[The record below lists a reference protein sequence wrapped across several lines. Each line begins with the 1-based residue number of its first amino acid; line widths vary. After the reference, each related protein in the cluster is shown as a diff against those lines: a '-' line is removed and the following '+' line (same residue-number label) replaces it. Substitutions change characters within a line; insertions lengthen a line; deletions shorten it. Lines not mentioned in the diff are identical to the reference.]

1 MVTTNYAESWKDVY
15 NTENSVVNFVA
26 GDFNSLKDVIR
37 QYIVMQNPEN
47 YNDWAESSEVG
58 MFANGIAYLGET
70 LHYRVD
76 LNAHDNFPVTTERR
90 QSLLN
95 FTKMLS
101 YSPKRNICAN
111 GIAKLNYVSTT
122 QSVKDTSGRVLK
134 DMKIYWND
142 SSNKDWLEQFL
153 TVMNASFVA
162 NNPYGKPLK
171 NEVVDNITTQM
182 YEFNNVVN
190 TQGVYSFTT
199 YVNST
204 TQQFEIVNPDI
215 DTALNVIYERT
226 PKPESSF
233 HILYRNDGTG
243 NASKNTGFFLY
254 WKQGSL
260 QSLYKNFTQKI
271 ENNSVEIDVKNIN
284 EYDVW
289 VQEVDSS
296 TGLVKNN
303 WTKIANDEYLSYNN
317 TDASIRNVFK
327 VETRENDT
335 VIVRFS
341 DGKFGTIPV
350 GLFRIWYRVSQGN
363 SNLYIKPSDIKNISI
378 KVPYKSNNTTDD
390 NVYYLTMNFSVADI
404 SHIRQSVPQ
413 ESMEEIRERGPQ
425 VYSTQNRMVTG
436 QDYNYFPKSIGQQ
449 LKTVKAINRT
459 YAGNS
464 RYVKFNDPTGNYQDL
479 SVLAEDGY
487 IYKKNSEP
495 TIEVAINSL
504 TESRDV
510 IIRNILPLLNNKGLS
525 NYYYEKTD
533 PYILSNDDKQWK
545 WKERYSEG
553 SNTSYGILVDKDGVE
568 LGYEEIK
575 DNIFI
580 GSFIKCVKS
589 LDGNVEEKW
598 ITVCDIN
605 VDRNTSTYS
614 ITIDDSLGDG
624 EWVFEETYYPFITSM
639 SSLPINEMINAMD
652 NGTSY
657 RLSYVKNED
666 NDKFSWKYTESDSS
680 NDDGTWFVDVKYSDN
695 PSWCI
700 SVKHL
705 DYIFGS
711 KSKVAFFFN
720 TNEKTDSGFYTK
732 DYIKVL
738 QVNDMNYKGDF
749 YWKPTDVIKYND
761 GYTDTRQV
769 IVYGY
774 DSDKDASIDNPMQFK
789 DIVGENDE
797 LYFMRTD
804 DMEMDS
810 LNTDVKVID
819 SLWDKGVTSTSGYYF
834 CKTSGTIYTAG
845 TVIPHDIIVEDRN
858 ITLSNGD
865 LITPSNP
872 LNAKAGEIYDYD
884 IVDEG
889 HDENHNEINGSE
901 LVYWDAKNGKMTR
914 FTKDEWYT
922 EKGKS
927 NIKFI
932 WQHYASSNYV
942 IDPCP
947 TNIIDIYTLTTDYY
961 NKVKTWV
968 LNGKKEAFPKLPSS
982 YELKSMFSELEKY
995 NMVSDTIVWHPVKYK
1010 LLFGNQADDMFK
1022 ANFRVIKNSNS
1033 TMSDNE
1039 IKQKVIEAIDEF
1051 FEKMEAGQKF
1061 FFTKLAS
1068 HIDSKL
1074 QSNIGTVVI
1083 VPAYS
1088 DDKFGNLFEIN
1099 CEEDEIMLSSA
1110 TIENV
1115 QIINKITNHNIRIG
1129 E

>member
-122 QSVKDTSGRVLK
+122 QSVKDTSGRILK

-153 TVMNASFVA
+153 TIMNASFVA

-260 QSLYKNFTQKI
+260 QSLYKNFAQKI

-390 NVYYLTMNFSVADI
+390 NVYYLTLNFSVADI

-479 SVLAEDGY
+479 SVLSEDGY
-487 IYKKNSEP
+487 IYKKDSEP

-525 NYYYEKTD
+525 NYYYEKTS
-533 PYILSNDDKQWK
+533 PYILSNDNKQWK

-589 LDGNVEEKW
+589 LDENVEEKW

-624 EWVFEETYYPFITSM
+624 EWIFKEAYYPFITSM

-666 NDKFSWKYTESDSS
+666 DDKFSWKYTESDSS
-680 NDDGTWFVDVKYSDN
+680 NDDGTWFVDVKYNDN
-695 PSWCI
+695 PSWSI

-761 GYTDTRQV
+761 GYIDTRQV

-789 DIVGENDE
+789 DIVGENDV

-804 DMEMDS
+804 DMEMDT
-810 LNTDVKVID
+810 LNTDVKVIE

-834 CKTSGTIYTAG
+834 CKTSGTIYPAG

-858 ITLSNGD
+858 IILSNGD

-872 LNAKAGEIYDYD
+872 LNAKAREIYDYD

-889 HDENHNEINGSE
+889 HDENHNEIDGSE

-922 EKGKS
+922 ETGKS

>member
-153 TVMNASFVA
+153 TIMNASFVA

-404 SHIRQSVPQ
+404 SHIRQSVP
-413 ESMEEIRERGPQ
+413 
-425 VYSTQNRMVTG
+425 
-436 QDYNYFPKSIGQQ
+436 
-449 LKTVKAINRT
+449 
-459 YAGNS
+459 
-464 RYVKFNDPTGNYQDL
+464 
-479 SVLAEDGY
+479 
-487 IYKKNSEP
+487 
-495 TIEVAINSL
+495 
-504 TESRDV
+504 
-510 IIRNILPLLNNKGLS
+510 
-525 NYYYEKTD
+525 
-533 PYILSNDDKQWK
+533 
-545 WKERYSEG
+545 
-553 SNTSYGILVDKDGVE
+553 
-568 LGYEEIK
+568 
-575 DNIFI
+575 
-580 GSFIKCVKS
+580 
-589 LDGNVEEKW
+589 
-598 ITVCDIN
+598 
-605 VDRNTSTYS
+605 
-614 ITIDDSLGDG
+614 
-624 EWVFEETYYPFITSM
+624 
-639 SSLPINEMINAMD
+639 
-652 NGTSY
+652 
-657 RLSYVKNED
+657 
-666 NDKFSWKYTESDSS
+666 
-680 NDDGTWFVDVKYSDN
+680 
-695 PSWCI
+695 
-700 SVKHL
+700 
-705 DYIFGS
+705 
-711 KSKVAFFFN
+711 
-720 TNEKTDSGFYTK
+720 
-732 DYIKVL
+732 
-738 QVNDMNYKGDF
+738 
-749 YWKPTDVIKYND
+749 
-761 GYTDTRQV
+761 
-769 IVYGY
+769 
-774 DSDKDASIDNPMQFK
+774 
-789 DIVGENDE
+789 
-797 LYFMRTD
+797 
-804 DMEMDS
+804 
-810 LNTDVKVID
+810 
-819 SLWDKGVTSTSGYYF
+819 
-834 CKTSGTIYTAG
+834 
-845 TVIPHDIIVEDRN
+845 
-858 ITLSNGD
+858 
-865 LITPSNP
+865 
-872 LNAKAGEIYDYD
+872 
-884 IVDEG
+884 
-889 HDENHNEINGSE
+889 
-901 LVYWDAKNGKMTR
+901 
-914 FTKDEWYT
+914 
-922 EKGKS
+922 
-927 NIKFI
+927 
-932 WQHYASSNYV
+932 
-942 IDPCP
+942 
-947 TNIIDIYTLTTDYY
+947 
-961 NKVKTWV
+961 
-968 LNGKKEAFPKLPSS
+968 
-982 YELKSMFSELEKY
+982 
-995 NMVSDTIVWHPVKYK
+995 
-1010 LLFGNQADDMFK
+1010 
-1022 ANFRVIKNSNS
+1022 
-1033 TMSDNE
+1033 
-1039 IKQKVIEAIDEF
+1039 
-1051 FEKMEAGQKF
+1051 
-1061 FFTKLAS
+1061 
-1068 HIDSKL
+1068 
-1074 QSNIGTVVI
+1074 
-1083 VPAYS
+1083 
-1088 DDKFGNLFEIN
+1088 
-1099 CEEDEIMLSSA
+1099 
-1110 TIENV
+1110 
-1115 QIINKITNHNIRIG
+1115 
-1129 E
+1129 